1 MSFRHGTVRW
11 LWVSAQQQK
20 TRLRGQMGFWKRTAD
35 KLLLKMYMVDLQ
47 ASSSSNVL
55 LLYWLA
61 FTPLRSQSS
70 SGEWTRR
77 TPYHWWNLSS
87 PASWPPQASHWPPVS
102 SRGGSSD
109 GGEGY
114 GFSVTVCAQ
123 QGAKSGSGA
132 AGFTAYTWPITGLL
146 FGPDSA
152 QIWPWSTPKPA
163 CVQADWL
170 KSAGLVEGVWRLKG
184 AGCYMKF
191 SAWPVGGESLREGT
205 SRGATWDQRS

>member
-77 TPYHWWNLSS
+77 TPYHWWNLSG
-87 PASWPPQASHWPPVS
+87 PAPRPPKPAIDLLSLLEEGALTEGRGTVFQLLSAP
-102 SRGGSSD
+102 SRGLNLGL
-109 GGEGY
+109 E
-114 GFSVTVCAQ
+114 Q
-123 QGAKSGSGA
+123 L
-132 AGFTAYTWPITGLL
+132 GFTARTWPITGLL

-170 KSAGLVEGVWRLKG
+170 KSAGLVEGVWRLEG
-184 AGCYMKF
+184 VGCYMKF
-191 SAWPVGGESLREGT
+191 SAWPVGGASLREGT